1 MLNLEHSQWPPVPL
15 RHKQLTR
22 AQVDIFHLRDC
33 DHLFNYLHINF
44 RKRVHRSE
52 SVCLSHS
59 LPLTIWIQP
68 QNQPEDSQV
77 AETHNSGYKP
87 SRYGLLLRGI
97 SPYPEPH
104 NRRVRASPGGKDS
117 IKGIFDSEEREEYRP
132 SRRFVSSILWHH
144 GFSTHLSKGQRT
156 PRWQR

>member
-59 LPLTIWIQP
+59 LPLIIWIQP

-87 SRYGLLLRGI
+87 S
-97 SPYPEPH
+97 
-104 NRRVRASPGGKDS
+104 RRVRASPGGKDS

-132 SRRFVSSILWHH
+132 SRRVREPPGGKDSISELW
-144 GFSTHLSKGQRT
+144 
-156 PRWQR
+156 